1 MNASVASLWGASA
14 PRFLVRCLFL
24 TAAFRCRAFAHSAQ
38 SQCSFRKL
46 PGILFDNHSL
56 LMLPIPA
63 RLPGETRSLEKDYR
77 GRRRSTSMQEDMHSC

>member
-14 PRFLVRCLFL
+14 PRFLVSVCSR
-24 TAAFRCRAFAHSAQ
+24 RPHSAVENSRSAQ
-38 SQCSFRKL
+38 PQCTFRKL

-63 RLPGETRSLEKDYR
+63 MLPGETKSIEKDYR
-77 GRRRSTSMQEDMHSC
+77 GRRRSTSMLEDMHSC

>member
-14 PRFLVRCLFL
+14 PRFLVRCLFP
-24 TAAFRCRAFAHSAQ
+24 TAAFRCREFAHSAQ
-38 SQCSFRKL
+38 PQCPFRKQ

-63 RLPGETRSLEKDYR
+63 MLPGETKSIEKDYR
-77 GRRRSTSMQEDMHSC
+77 GRRRSSSEPEDMHSC